1 MMKDIEKNELTE
13 QEMTGVSGGSNVEH
27 FIRWKRLEREE
38 EEYRKRDEARR
49 QYEAARQEAI
59 RQAEEANQ
67 PGIHVHGGGAS
78 GGW

>member
-1 MMKDIEKNELTE
+1 MMIDDMKKNELTE

-27 FIRWKRLEREE
+27 FIRWKQLEREE

-49 QYEAARQEAI
+49 QYGA
-59 RQAEEANQ
+59 ANQ
-67 PGIHVHGGGAS
+67 PGAQANDSGAS